1 MIYIPES
8 VTSSEGGKALMIF
21 GNGTE
26 KLKNGAAPV
35 LLLLFVGITLW
46 SWYFYIHRAA
56 EVPVKSDWQ
65 AAVDYLGGKFQ
76 NGDLLVSVPWWA
88 DEGEE
93 AYVKAGL
100 PYRYL
105 QRVDK
110 EVFAGYSRLWI
121 LSTFGRFKE
130 SQAEK
135 RGYRLES
142 FNEIGPVGV
151 YLYSIPQPEP
161 LSYDFR
167 ANIARAHVFV
177 RRDKRDKD
185 CKKWDA
191 ARQMHFCGPG
201 SWNWI
206 GPETIERDMAQRD
219 VLWAHPLTGA
229 EIHIAFEDVPITK
242 ELVVQHGLS
251 EYAARLKEGVP
262 VFIDVY
268 IDGVL
273 QKRVR
278 QDNVRGW
285 FIERITPKDMLGQ
298 RHEVEF
304 VVRAREDGRRHFH
317 FSAQAI

>member
-1 MIYIPES
+1 MKDSPGTIKGNFNLP
-8 VTSSEGGKALMIF
+8 AL
-21 GNGTE
+21 
-26 KLKNGAAPV
+26 A
-35 LLLLFVGITLW
+35 LLLFFIAITLW

-56 EVPVKSDWQ
+56 EVPGMNDWRK
-65 AAVDYLGGKFQ
+65 AVEYISNQYK

-100 PYRYL
+100 PYRFL

-121 LSTFGRFKE
+121 LSTFGRLKE
-130 SQAEK
+130 KHAES
-135 RGYRLES
+135 RGYKLES
-142 FNEIGPVGV
+142 LKEIGPIDV
-151 YLYSIPQPEP
+151 YLYSIPTPEP

-167 ANIARAHVFV
+167 ANIDKAHVFI
-177 RRDKRDKD
+177 RRNKRDKD

-191 ARQMHFCGPG
+191 AKRMHFCGPA
-201 SWNWI
+201 SWHWT

-219 VLWAHPLTGA
+219 VLWGHPMAGA

-268 IDGVL
+268 VDGVL

-285 FIERITPKDMLGQ
+285 FIEHIKPEDMLGE

-304 VVRAREDGRRHFH
+304 VIRAKEDGRRHFH